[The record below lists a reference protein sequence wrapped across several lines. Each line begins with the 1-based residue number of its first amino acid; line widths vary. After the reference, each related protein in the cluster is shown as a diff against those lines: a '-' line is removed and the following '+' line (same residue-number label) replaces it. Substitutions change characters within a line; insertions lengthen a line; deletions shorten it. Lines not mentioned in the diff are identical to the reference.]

1 MVGPGVVD
9 GDVAVLVGHVGAQ
22 GREDL
27 KEAGNAIA
35 KVQLNLIWFHQLK
48 LDPQVAALI
57 SNGSVK
63 TECDLVH
70 CKNIA
75 VIVRDNLFLSSAR
88 FCNSI
93 KENGTLCLTL
103 AEYNMFLLLTVG
115 FHQHDLPIK
124 IC

>member
-27 KEAGNAIA
+27 EEAGNAIA

-57 SNGSVK
+57 SDVSVK

-75 VIVRDNLFLSSAR
+75 VIFKDNLFLPSGKAR
-88 FCNSI
+88 AQCWVR
-93 KENGTLCLTL
+93 TT
-103 AEYNMFLLLTVG
+103 
-115 FHQHDLPIK
+115 
-124 IC
+124 

>member
-57 SNGSVK
+57 SVVYVK
-63 TECDLVH
+63 TECDLEQ

-75 VIVRDNLFLSSAR
+75 VIIRDNLLLSSTKC
-88 FCNSI
+88 CNSMR
-93 KENGTLCLTL
+93 LHHL
-103 AEYNMFLLLTVG
+103 AGGSTGPGYSQLR
-115 FHQHDLPIK
+115 FH
-124 IC
+124 